1 MNNIKRWLI
10 CGVLFYV
17 CFMILRYVDGIKTV
31 EGYGGG
37 GRGGG
42 RGGGWRGHGW
52 GGRGHGWGGRG
63 GYYYGGY
70 GRSYLDG
77 YPSYVY
83 DDFDYD
89 DYPRRWHQR
98 LLV

>member
-37 GRGGG
+37 GRGG
-42 RGGGWRGHGW
+42 RGGWRGRGW
-52 GGRGHGWGGRG
+52 GGRGYGWGGHGYGWGGRG
-63 GYYYGGY
+63 YGWGGSGGY
-70 GRSYLDG
+70 GRYYLDG
-77 YPSYVY
+77 
-83 DDFDYD
+83 FDYD
-89 DYPRRWHQR
+89 DYPRPFFRPSI
-98 LLV
+98 V